1 MVKRTKRFLFPTEE
15 DEDLYLADNIEEENG
30 ISDSFNSNSSSA
42 FTPEYQQ
49 SSNLRDTKEQIET
62 KIFKPQNFADAKE
75 IMQKMI
81 KFHSAIVDISDLL
94 NSEQGQREAEKII
107 CYLCGV
113 SDAVGFEVKKINLS
127 TFFFQVK

>member
-15 DEDLYLADNIEEENG
+15 EDDLYLEKSIEEEEDYPDFM
-30 ISDSFNSNSSSA
+30 SSNTSSN

-49 SSNLRDTKEQIET
+49 NSNLREVREPIET
-62 KIFKPQNFADAKE
+62 KIFKPQGFADAKE

-81 KFHSAIVDISDLL
+81 KSHSAIVDISDLL

-127 TFFFQVK
+127 TFFFQSK